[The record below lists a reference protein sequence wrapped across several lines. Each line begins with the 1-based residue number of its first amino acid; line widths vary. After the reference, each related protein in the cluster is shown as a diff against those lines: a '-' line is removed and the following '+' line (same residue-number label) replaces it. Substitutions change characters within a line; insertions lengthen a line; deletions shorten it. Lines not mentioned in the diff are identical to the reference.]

1 MNIIALET
9 ASTICGVALF
19 MDDEIIDKY
28 EINKPK
34 THSQSL
40 PIIIKN
46 LLHEN
51 RIKITNLDGI
61 AISAGPGSYT
71 GLRIGMSFSKGLAA
85 SSKLPIIPVPTLS
98 GINYNIN
105 VEGNYCIMLHSH
117 KEYVYLQNYFSG
129 KAMTE
134 VFFVDYKSKKNE
146 LIYGFNLDSLDV
158 DFVLA
163 PPSVEAVGKLAI
175 ERFMDWKEEEINK
188 VTPNYIT
195 SI

>member
-1 MNIIALET
+1 MNIIAIET

-19 MDDEIIDKY
+19 MDDEIINKH

-34 THSQSL
+34 IHGKKL

-46 LLHEN
+46 LLNEN
-51 RIKITNLDGI
+51 KVNVTDLDGI

-85 SSKLPIIPVPTLS
+85 SSKLPIIPVPTLL
-98 GINYNIN
+98 GINYNIDR
-105 VEGNYCIMLHSH
+105 EGDYCIMLHSH
-117 KEYVYLQNYFSG
+117 KEYVYLQNYCSG
-129 KAMTE
+129 RAVSE
-134 VFFVDYKSKKNE
+134 VFFIDHRSDKSE
-146 LIYGFNLDSLDV
+146 LVYGFNLDSLNIK
-158 DFVLA
+158 FILA
-163 PPSVEAVGKLAI
+163 PPCVEAVGKIAI
-175 ERFMDWKEEEINK
+175 EKFVDWKENKINE